1 MLWNQNTDSAIH
13 WSDQDKIN
21 NYPRPAKM
29 PSNVSNLSL
38 QVQWKRN
45 DEDWAW
51 SLDKE
56 IEDKFSGELN

>member
-1 MLWNQNTDSAIH
+1 
-13 WSDQDKIN
+13 
-21 NYPRPAKM
+21 M

-45 DEDWAW
+45 DEDWAR
-51 SLDKE
+51 SLDQE